1 MSAPPASAFP
11 ESLSG
16 LTNALRWTLSPWW
29 GQKCPCPLMLCY
41 CGWSVHI
48 LGLCPV
54 PTPKPKPWLS
64 LSPWPQALT
73 FFYRWWEPGK
83 TPYISPSCIP
93 MNFRA
98 WSQRSLGIRISSH
111 PKGLP
116 HTHWTVWGAGLVQ
129 VGNSK
134 FLLDSGLGLKIDQHD
149 VVLRWVQGERWRSG
163 RSRQIL
169 LLPKT
174 SILLFSRGWTR
185 HLSKALRR
193 TWEKGPLC
201 ALHTP
206 R

>member
-1 MSAPPASAFP
+1 
-11 ESLSG
+11 
-16 LTNALRWTLSPWW
+16 
-29 GQKCPCPLMLCY
+29 MLCY
-41 CGWSVHI
+41 SGWSVHI

-54 PTPKPKPWLS
+54 PTPNPRPWPS

-73 FFYRWWEPGK
+73 LFYRWWEPGK

-149 VVLRWVQGERWRSG
+149 VVLR
-163 RSRQIL
+163 
-169 LLPKT
+169 
-174 SILLFSRGWTR
+174 
-185 HLSKALRR
+185 
-193 TWEKGPLC
+193 
-201 ALHTP
+201 
-206 R
+206 